1 MGVNKVQCFAE
12 EEIIINEDVYSHVT
26 CSDYVEKGPRRQY

>member
-12 EEIIINEDVYSHVT
+12 EEINEDVYSHVT